1 MIQYIIAIGLYL
13 LPSVSHAC
21 ATCYGAS
28 DAPATEGMNW
38 AIITLLGVTGGMLGS
53 VGAVMVRLK
62 NRAKHLSS
70 NQKEI

>member
-1 MIQYIIAIGLYL
+1 MIHFLIAIGISI
-13 LPSVSHAC
+13 LPSISEAC

-53 VGAVMVRLK
+53 VGAVMIRIK
-62 NRAKHLSS
+62 NRAKQLTS